1 MFLRTVKVTSSSGT
15 VHEYVRVVTSVR
27 EDGKICQKV
36 IANLGR
42 RDTLQAILPQLQR
55 LLQGERD
62 DDADRQ
68 LTRQLGLA
76 EDVEIQDASTWG
88 PVLVVQRHFSAS
100 RSPKTPCGEWPL
112 RLLAVMPPPQ
122 EPSVSPI
129 FPRSSGGSGEVRF
142 VRTLLRRGQHDCS
155 AIRGG
160 TDVAVITQAFIEQ

>member
-1 MFLRTVKVTSSSGT
+1 MFDILEGGFLRKLLWGIGTSGILGGMRSDNILRRLFLRTVKVTSSSGT

-76 EDVEIQDASTWG
+76 E
-88 PVLVVQRHFSAS
+88 
-100 RSPKTPCGEWPL
+100 
-112 RLLAVMPPPQ
+112 
-122 EPSVSPI
+122 
-129 FPRSSGGSGEVRF
+129 
-142 VRTLLRRGQHDCS
+142 
-155 AIRGG
+155 
-160 TDVAVITQAFIEQ
+160 